1 MIIHNIHLQS
11 HYNWSNVF
19 QQTFLFF
26 NKTLSLNSFNLCL
39 CLKKLQRNRWA
50 IKFEFYRNLHFF
62 NAGVNVK
69 DCVVTWTD
77 DGFVFN
83 DDNLW
88 GKDFQLQIVRTS
100 KIQQTFYNFS
110 ASPQYIRW
118 FPLYCVDHRIGKHN
132 CAACIILTWASKV
145 RPEWHRFSALHRMKP
160 GRISSSSMPFRR
172 SLRFS
177 PGPASSV
184 SASSDR
190 RLNTSTVCWIGRD
203 KQRKMEQCK
212 DGGEDFPMT
221 VRRLLVCL
229 CSKKV
234 HQIINQLPNILIN

>member
-1 MIIHNIHLQS
+1 MSSSKLFYS
-11 HYNWSNVF
+11 LTRHYPWTVSICV
-19 QQTFLFF
+19 
-26 NKTLSLNSFNLCL
+26 

-212 DGGEDFPMT
+212 DGGGEDFPMT

-234 HQIINQLPNILIN
+234 HQIIDQLPTILIN